1 MKKLALLVVTLL
13 TSLVLIGC
21 NTKDDEYVLKVGV
34 VAPPMSTVIELS
46 QERFEAIT
54 VIDEEGETHN
64 YKLEI
69 IRFTD
74 YDIINHALND
84 GEIDLNFSQHEL
96 YMNEFNNNHNGTLV
110 HLQGIYTTAN
120 YLYSTKYNDISDIT
134 KDSVIGIAREPINLN
149 RALRFL
155 KDLGLVN
162 FDDNIT
168 GNITIEDIT
177 KTIEFELELFELTGL
192 PKFFVDIDAAVM
204 YPSFGM
210 QADLEVGKDTI
221 AKEANINSAYDIS
234 IVGREDN
241 KDSKIVRDFID
252 VVTSQETVDFL
263 KGEFGDTYEIVF
275 DVK

>member
-1 MKKLALLVVTLL
+1 MKKLAILFTTLL
-13 TSLVLIGC
+13 TAIILISC
-21 NTKDDEYVLKVGV
+21 NSDDTYTLRVGV
-34 VAPPMSTVIELS
+34 VAPPMSTVIELAK
-46 QERFEAIT
+46 EDFEAIT
-54 VIDEEGETHN
+54 VTDEEGNTHN

-69 IRFTD
+69 MRFTD
-74 YDIINHALND
+74 YDTINRALND

-96 YMNEFNNNHNGTLV
+96 FMNEFNKTHNGNLV

-120 YLYSTKYNDISDIT
+120 YLYSTKYNSIDDIT

-210 QADLEVGKDTI
+210 EADLEVGKDTI

-252 VVTSQETVDFL
+252 VVTSQKTVDFL